1 MQSPELRLERL
12 ADRFLPEGSSVNGV
26 KTQRLFALLLIGMG
40 IFGALLCAIDLIIG
54 VLPVA
59 LFSASLAI
67 GCPIYLYLFRNGYGT
82 ISKLLVHLHV
92 LAVILGL
99 TVIYS
104 ELVFGWA
111 FVIPL
116 ALSSMFVFNTNERK
130 YSVSII
136 LVCLISL
143 PLYLLFHDDANH
155 VQLIDHNIHI
165 YWIINLSGSLL
176 FSLYIVF
183 TVIRLNHSILEE
195 LKAKNEVNAHQNKI
209 MLGSIRTR
217 DKLLSMMSHDV
228 RGDIGKTIGVVDV
241 IEQMSLSKEDQA
253 NLLHSLKLD
262 AVKTLETLDNM
273 LQWTRTQ
280 QDELNVNMQPYA
292 VNQLLSQLLSSFDYS
307 LNSKRVKVQLNVP
320 GNLSILA
327 DHNMIESVFRNLLGN
342 AIKFTPIGGVISISA
357 KPIETRLEF
366 TIQDSGIGMTA
377 EQLDNITRGVQ
388 FTTRGTNREKGR
400 GFGMVLVNEF
410 LAKHKTTLSIDSTL
424 GKGSRFTFHL
434 PLNSPL

>member
-1 MQSPELRLERL
+1 MVVAMALTGLFVFVL
-12 ADRFLPEGSSVNGV
+12 DLFLYFEEVAMLCLSLSVGSIVSLWLFKNGHTLV
-26 KTQRLFALLLIGMG
+26 AKLI
-40 IFGALLCAIDLIIG
+40 
-54 VLPVA
+54 
-59 LFSASLAI
+59 S
-67 GCPIYLYLFRNGYGT
+67 
-82 ISKLLVHLHV
+82 HLHV
-92 LAVILGL
+92 LVVIFII
-99 TVIYS
+99 TVLYS
-104 ELVFGWA
+104 EHVFVWSYLIPVAISALVVFA
-111 FVIPL
+111 KRERFFSYLVISITL
-116 ALSSMFVFNTNERK
+116 LSVP
-130 YSVSII
+130 V
-136 LVCLISL
+136 
-143 PLYLLFHDDANH
+143 YLLVHENSNNEILHEPIIHAIWIAN
-155 VQLIDHNIHI
+155 LI
-165 YWIINLSGSLL
+165 GSLF
-176 FSLYIVF
+176 FSVLIVS
-183 TVIRLNHSILEE
+183 TLVRLNASITWQLRAKSEE
-195 LKAKNEVNAHQNKI
+195 NDRQNKI

-273 LQWTRTQ
+273 LEWTRTQ

-292 VNQLLSQLLSSFDYS
+292 VDQLLSQLLSSFDYS
-307 LNSKRVKVQLNVP
+307 LNSKRIKVQLNVP
-320 GNLSILA
+320 GNLFILA

-424 GKGSRFTFHL
+424 GKGTRFSFHL
-434 PLNSPL
+434 PLNSSL